1 MLHKF
6 IQTTNYINCLEA
18 MKELARLPRDME
30 KMGLFYGNAGRGKSL
45 IIEKLAIDE
54 GAALVR
60 TLGSWTPK
68 QMMMDICEALEIM
81 DTGTTSTLQHRII
94 DELAM
99 SKRILIIET
108 KLIPLYMSTT
118 NHAFTE
124 PLMIHVTLCHGPR
137 LPWLYLKY
145 LKDAINSRR
154 HELWPSET
162 LK

>member
-1 MLHKF
+1 MQHKF

-68 QMMMDICEALEIM
+68 LQRGCCAATAHPAVPLHAAGGRALEG
-81 DTGTTSTLQHRII
+81 D
-94 DELAM
+94 
-99 SKRILIIET
+99 
-108 KLIPLYMSTT
+108 
-118 NHAFTE
+118 
-124 PLMIHVTLCHGPR
+124 
-137 LPWLYLKY
+137 
-145 LKDAINSRR
+145 
-154 HELWPSET
+154 
-162 LK
+162 